1 MSSDIKKK
9 TDFTSNGCVTL
20 GLAAFKRTVWLPVVW
35 SVLVIV
41 MTVIGTPF
49 YRVFSTPESYTIENL
64 IKDMTSL
71 VMSQYAV
78 SIMISAVFG
87 AMQFSYLTK
96 NSSVGF
102 IHSLPVNR
110 RQIFF
115 SYYLSG
121 VVTVLIPQAAMAL
134 VCLAIDWQY
143 RFLFPLIVFA
153 VGAVYSVGVY
163 SFGVMM
169 SFFSANTVGCV
180 VFTGFGLATPAI
192 IESFIRDIMESRLYG
207 YYNTVDLWIS
217 EYIYLLPEGVLSA
230 RGLIYAAA
238 IVLFTSCA
246 YILFVKR
253 PSESA
258 GDLIAFPGIRGIA
271 TVICSILAG
280 IYGYLIFGRSFVSFA
295 IFGVICGVLVNFV
308 IKKRFDL
315 KTALIHAGVVAV
327 TAFVIFSVFT
337 FDITGFERRVPKT
350 EDIESVKFYPG
361 YRGNDVVYYV
371 GGQPLY
377 RSDDIFRITDK
388 EGIDAV
394 RDFHTAMLDHRKDT
408 MEASHYPEDTRSSGS
423 SIYDPYSSE
432 NFVIVYELKN
442 GSTMYRTYTA
452 SYGRDRDALVKVLSR
467 KQVKAYEHPII
478 RDDVKPVFVR
488 LYGPFGEK
496 VLTKEET
503 LLVWNALRQ
512 DILALEDKDIRSV
525 NNYRSYSLVNAVF
538 ETEYTELYDSDGKPV
553 SLEKLNKSSFDVN
566 EVIYAGHTNTLKVL
580 SELGYGELF
589 EFAEIPE
596 DYGVEVIKHFN
607 DGGEM
612 TDVYAAVSVDDDE
625 LAGRMLKHSYSLSS
639 ELLTAPCDTA
649 YELRISKGKNTE
661 VNSIMIYG
669 KVDLIEEWLSD
680 KKLTLS
686 TSYKGKPYEPFAA
699 TGKYR

>member
-9 TDFTSNGCVTL
+9 TDFAPNGCTTL
-20 GLAAFKRTVWLPVVW
+20 GLASFRRTVWLPIVW

-49 YRVFSTPESYTIENL
+49 YRVFSTPESYTVKNL
-64 IKDMTSL
+64 IKDMTNL

-78 SIMISAVFG
+78 SIIISAVFG

-102 IHSLPVNR
+102 IHSLPMNR

-121 VVTVLIPQAAMAL
+121 IVTVLIPQAAMAL
-134 VCLAIDWQY
+134 VCLAVDWQY
-143 RFLFPLIVFA
+143 RLLFPLLVFA

-169 SFFSANTVGCV
+169 SLFSANTVGCV
-180 VFTGFGLATPAI
+180 VFTGFGLATPVI

-207 YYNTVDLWIS
+207 YYNAEDMWIA
-217 EYIYLLPEGVLSA
+217 EYIYLVPEGVLSA
-230 RGLIYAAA
+230 RGLIYAVS
-238 IVLFTSCA
+238 IVLFTVCA
-246 YILFVKR
+246 YLLFVKR

-258 GDLIAFPGIRGIA
+258 GDLISFPGIRGIA

-280 IYGYLIFGRSFVSFA
+280 IYGYLIFGRSFISFA
-295 IFGVICGVLVNFV
+295 IFGVICGVLVNFA
-308 IKKRFDL
+308 IKKSLDL
-315 KTALIHAGVVAV
+315 KTTLIHAGVVTA
-327 TAFVIFSVFT
+327 TAFVMFSVFT
-337 FDITGFERRVPKT
+337 FDITGFEGRVPKT
-350 EDIESVKFYPG
+350 HEIESVKLYPR
-361 YRGNDVVYYV
+361 YRGNDIVSYV
-371 GGQPLY
+371 DGHPVY
-377 RSDDIFRITDK
+377 RSDDVFRITDK

-394 RDFHTAMLDHRKDT
+394 RGFHTAMLEHRTDT
-408 MEASHYPEDTRSSGS
+408 MDDDYYPADTRSSGS

-432 NFVIVYELKN
+432 NYVIEYELKN

-452 SYGRDRDALVKVLSR
+452 FYGRDRDALINVLSL
-467 KQVKAYEHPII
+467 KQIKAYNHPII
-478 RDDVKPVFVR
+478 RDDVKPLFAR

-496 VLTKEET
+496 VLTEEET
-503 LLVWNALRQ
+503 LLLWNALRQ
-512 DILALEDKDIRSV
+512 DILEADDNDIRSV
-525 NNYRSYSLVNAVF
+525 NSYRSYSLINAVF
-538 ETEYTELYDSDGKPV
+538 ETEYTELYDADGGVVP
-553 SLEKLNKSSFDVN
+553 LENPYKNSFDIN
-566 EVIYAGHTNTLKVL
+566 EVIYAGYTNTLKVL
-580 SELGYGELF
+580 SNLGYSELF
-589 EFAEIPE
+589 EFTEIPE
-596 DYGVEVIKHFN
+596 GYELEVIKHFN

-612 TDVYAAVSVDDDE
+612 TQVYAAVSVDDDE

-649 YELRISKGKNTE
+649 YELRISKGKDME

-669 KVDLIEEWLSD
+669 KVDFIEEWLSD

-686 TSYKGKPYEPFAA
+686 TSYKGRPYQSFAA
-699 TGKYR
+699 AGKYK